1 MTYWYHLYT
10 LAELPSVP
18 WLLFRQTVLW
28 NLAGTEFVLEYKEEP
43 ADKTGV
49 LTREQAAAYTS
60 TSDWDNGEPWVSMYN
75 GQA

>member
-18 WLLFRQTVLW
+18 WNLFKQTLIW
-28 NLAGTEFVLEYKEEP
+28 NLAGTEFILEYKEEP

-49 LTREQAAAYTS
+49 LTRDEAALLS
-60 TSDWDNGEPWVSMYN
+60 KSEDWSPRVPGLDG
-75 GQA
+75 

>member
-10 LAELPSVP
+10 LAELPTVP
-18 WLLFRQTVLW
+18 WQLFKQTLLW
-28 NLAGTEFVLEYKEEP
+28 NLAGTEFMLEYKEEP

-49 LTREQAAAYTS
+49 LTRDEASELSKTDAWQNN
-60 TSDWDNGEPWVSMYN
+60 DPNL

>member
-10 LAELPSVP
+10 LEELSTVP

-28 NLAGTEFVLEYKEEP
+28 NLAGTEFILEYKQEP

-49 LTREQAAAYTS
+49 LTRDEAAELSKTDAWQNN
-60 TSDWDNGEPWVSMYN
+60 DPNL
-75 GQA
+75 GQG

>member
-18 WLLFRQTVLW
+18 WPLFRQTVLW
-28 NLAGTEFVLEYKEEP
+28 NLAGTEFILEYKEEP

-49 LTREQAAAYTS
+49 LSRDAAAALSKT
-60 TSDWDNGEPWVSMYN
+60 DEWQNNDPHL

>member
-18 WLLFRQTVLW
+18 WNLFKQTLIW
-28 NLAGTEFVLEYKEEP
+28 NLAGTEFILEYKEEP

-49 LTREQAAAYTS
+49 LTRDEAAILS
-60 TSDWDNGEPWVSMYN
+60 KSEEWSPRVPGLDG
-75 GQA
+75 

>member
-1 MTYWYHLYT
+1 MNYWYHLYT

-18 WLLFRQTVLW
+18 WPLFRQTVLW
-28 NLAGTEFVLEYKEEP
+28 NLAGTEFILEYKQEP

-49 LTREQAAAYTS
+49 LTRDAAAALSKT
-60 TSDWDNGEPWVSMYN
+60 DEWQNNDPNV

>member
-18 WLLFRQTVLW
+18 WNLFKQTLIW

-49 LTREQAAAYTS
+49 LTRDEAALLS
-60 TSDWDNGEPWVSMYN
+60 KSEDWSPRVPGLDG
-75 GQA
+75 

>member
-18 WLLFRQTVLW
+18 WNLFKQTLIW
-28 NLAGTEFVLEYKEEP
+28 NLAGTEFILEYKEEP

-49 LTREQAAAYTS
+49 LTRDEAALLS
-60 TSDWDNGEPWVSMYN
+60 KSEEWSPRVPGLDG
-75 GQA
+75 